1 MNILAQRGYL
11 AGEDTNALLRGV
23 YNWMMIGLLISG
35 ITAYSVSH
43 SPQMLHILF
52 GNPYMIWVLF
62 AIELGLVV
70 AISVA
75 INKISV
81 DGARILFLLFSFIDG
96 LTLASIFLIY
106 TDTSIATTFFIAS
119 ATFGVMSVYGY
130 FTDSDLTSW
139 GKILFIAL
147 IGIIIAL
154 VVNFFLQ
161 SSQFEF
167 IVSIIGILVFV
178 GLTAYDTQKIKE
190 LSEKMAAEGDVNIA
204 KMAIMGALTLYLDLI
219 NMFIFMLELFGNQR
233 N

>member
-1 MNILAQRGYL
+1 
-11 AGEDTNALLRGV
+11 
-23 YNWMMIGLLISG
+23 
-35 ITAYSVSH
+35 
-43 SPQMLHILF
+43 
-52 GNPYMIWVLF
+52 MIWVLF

-70 AISVA
+70 AISAA

-106 TDTSIATTFFIAS
+106 TDASIATTFFIAS

-167 IVSIIGILVFV
+167 IVSIIGILIFV

-219 NMFIFMLELFGNQR
+219 NMFVFMLELFGNQR